1 MKMTKTMSNFLT
13 VTGHGVMCAYRG
25 MKRVCARCGLEGHF
39 GTAYATHLVA
49 TGVALSAT
57 TPIAA
62 VRRAGGAVVTTLR
75 RTAPCHGATQ
85 WLIVPPVLRPV
96 DPVDLQSTLQLLASA
111 TPRTTNPAVRSLL
124 TNLSWTRRLQAQS
137 RQPAGDYFV
146 EERPGS
152 AATDTPGVHG
162 GVYRR

>member
-75 RTAPCHGATQ
+75 RTAP
-85 WLIVPPVLRPV
+85 
-96 DPVDLQSTLQLLASA
+96 S